1 MRTGGLIRTGLGTQ
15 KLSLALVM
23 LAGYHLTPNFN
34 YFAAALNAVI
44 KFTLAC
50 TRPSE
55 TFEMS
60 EFALQINVGVCVL
73 GLQSDIPSR

>member
-15 KLSLALVM
+15 KLSLALAM

-50 TRPSE
+50 TSE

-60 EFALQINVGVCVL
+60 EFALQIDVGVCVL
-73 GLQSDIPSR
+73 VLQSDIT